1 MITFT
6 QFHYFLVVARERSF
20 TKAARHLYISQQS
33 LSNHIQTLEKEL
45 NIRLFERTTPL
56 TLTYVGSVFQRYAQR
71 FTMLENDLTAEIDD
85 INNNQ
90 KGTFCLGIPYN
101 RGAIVLPQLLPI
113 VKQEFPQIEFSII
126 EANYTELQKKLAE
139 GDLDIILEQLPFT
152 DKTIDGIAISQDE
165 LCMLVSDGFLYQKF
179 QDRAD
184 AVKAELYRTGKIS
197 LLSGSPLLL
206 SKPGN
211 SMRARIEKILL
222 SEGIQPESNIETEN
236 LSTLLNLCAS
246 HYGITFYP
254 RIFFESS
261 HGISLPEHV
270 NVIPLQYP
278 DARYTLGIGYRRS
291 HYLSRISTR
300 IIQLLKD
307 MD

>member
-56 TLTYVGSVFQRYAQR
+56 TLTYAGSVFQRYAQR

-126 EANYTELQKKLAE
+126 EANYAELQKKLAE

-254 RIFFESS
+254 QIFFESS